1 MGYLW
6 IIVAFAVAA
15 TVILA
20 LVVSRGRRAARVLV
34 DREQAIQEFSEQRDE
49 LSRVFLK
56 TASASGK
63 PRGLRWTGCELS
75 GPPLFAVDDRSG
87 ELIAMLGAT
96 ISFAA
101 IEGGGMEDVEAV
113 GNLRSAT
120 AVFMHRGEGWMTD
133 GRVIFNL
140 EPAEALAKFQGTLRA
155 LGSPAAANSSR

>member
-6 IIVAFAVAA
+6 IIGGLAAIAFFGVAVVALNRRQATSKATNRERAIREFAAERDDLCGHFLRTAA
-15 TVILA
+15 
-20 LVVSRGRRAARVLV
+20 
-34 DREQAIQEFSEQRDE
+34 
-49 LSRVFLK
+49 
-56 TASASGK
+56 ASGK

-75 GPPLFAVDDRSG
+75 GSPLFAVDDATG
-87 ELIAMLGAT
+87 ELIALIAAT

-101 IEGGGMEDVEAV
+101 IEGGGMEEVEAV

-140 EPAEALAKFQGTLRA
+140 EPAEALAKFQGTLRPLA
-155 LGSPAAANSSR
+155 LA

>member
-6 IIVAFAVAA
+6 MIAVLAGGVAA
-15 TVILA
+15 TVFAATRFNRRRL
-20 LVVSRGRRAARVLV
+20 RRAVAG
-34 DREQAIQEFSEQRDE
+34 REDAIQEFSQQRDD
-49 LSRVFLK
+49 LTGLFLR

-75 GPPLFAVDDRSG
+75 GTPLFAADDATG
-87 ELIAMLGAT
+87 ELIALAAAT

-120 AVFMHRGEGWMTD
+120 AVFMHRGDGWITD

-140 EPAEALAKFQGTLRA
+140 EPAEALAKFQGTLRP
-155 LGSPAAANSSR
+155 LG

>member
-6 IIVAFAVAA
+6 IIGGLAAIAFFGVAVVALNRRQA
-15 TVILA
+15 T
-20 LVVSRGRRAARVLV
+20 RKTFNRKR
-34 DREQAIQEFSEQRDE
+34 AIQEFAAERDD
-49 LSRVFLK
+49 LSGLFLR
-56 TASASGK
+56 TAAASGK

-75 GPPLFAVDDRSG
+75 GSPLFAVDDVTG
-87 ELIAMLGAT
+87 ELIALIAAT

-101 IEGGGMEDVEAV
+101 IEGGGMEEVEAV

-140 EPAEALAKFQGTLRA
+140 EPAEALAKFQGTLRP
-155 LGSPAAANSSR
+155 LDPA

>member
-6 IIVAFAVAA
+6 IIAAIAGVGAVW
-15 TVILA
+15 LA
-20 LVVSRGRRAARVLV
+20 LVVFKSRRAARSLASR
-34 DREQAIQEFSEQRDE
+34 DQAIREFSEHRDD
-49 LSRVFLK
+49 LTGLFLR
-56 TASASGK
+56 TAGATGK

-75 GPPLFAVDDRSG
+75 GPPLFAVDDATG
-87 ELIAMLGAT
+87 ELIALVAAT

-120 AVFMHRGEGWMTD
+120 AVFMHRGQGWITE

-140 EPAEALAKFQGTLRA
+140 EPAEALAKFQGTLRP
-155 LGSPAAANSSR
+155 LTDNGAASG